1 MNVYELDIN
10 LIKSHSME
18 NHPVHYHIECEES
31 LLREYLNKICTM
43 GILIDDGYDKRF
55 IPGHRI
61 DNIEVKVLERV
72 QVIPDV
78 TDSISSKIKKL

>member
-1 MNVYELDIN
+1 MNTYELNIN
-10 LIKSHSME
+10 LIKSPSME
-18 NHPVHYHIECEES
+18 NHPVHYHIECEECQ
-31 LLREYLNKICTM
+31 LREQLTKISAH
-43 GILIDDGYDKRF
+43 GILIDDGYDRRF

-78 TDSISSKIKKL
+78 SDSIKAALTE